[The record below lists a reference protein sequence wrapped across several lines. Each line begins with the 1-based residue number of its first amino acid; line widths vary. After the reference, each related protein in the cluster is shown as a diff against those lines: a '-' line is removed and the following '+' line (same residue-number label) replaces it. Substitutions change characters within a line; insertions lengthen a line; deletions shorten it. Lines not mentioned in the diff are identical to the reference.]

1 MRQPFSPPAEAMPP
15 RTHTSAVAGSDDMPA
30 DGYPPM
36 WQAARALAQGHTTA
50 RELVTLCEAA
60 WRRDHAAVN
69 AIVLCDFERAYEA
82 AARSDSRRA
91 RGESLG
97 PLDGI
102 PFSIKE
108 SFDVAGWPTTCGSPA
123 LRGHVAREDAVVVK
137 RLRDAGAV
145 LLGKTNV
152 PLGLRDWQTYNAV
165 YGTTRNPRNTA
176 LTPGGS
182 SGGSAAAVCA
192 GMSFFDIGS
201 DIGSSLRNPAHYCG
215 VFSHKSSH
223 GIVPLAGHGTG
234 HRHFGEQDINVAG
247 PVARSA
253 RDLELV
259 LAAIAGPDDAHAA
272 AWRLDLPPC
281 RHRALSDFKVGVLAS
296 HPVAEVD
303 AEVSERIEA
312 LGDALRRHG
321 ATVRD
326 NVRPDFD
333 AEELWRTYVLLLRA
347 TTSVHM
353 GDAAFDDALSRAA
366 GIAGNDAHR
375 ADGSY
380 ATLQFAGATL
390 RHREWLQLQ
399 AARERFALAW
409 ARFFDEFDV
418 LLCPA
423 AATSAFPL
431 NEAGEPWQR
440 HLTVNGRLQPM
451 TTQLFWAGHS
461 GLCGLPSTVAP
472 IGPGRSGMP
481 VGVQIVAGRYRDLT
495 ALRFASLLEDAGYGF
510 VPPR

>member
-1 MRQPFSPPAEAMPP
+1 MTQPFSPHAEALPP
-15 RTHTSAVAGSDDMPA
+15 RSSHAAVSGDILAASYQPLWHAARSLA
-30 DGYPPM
+30 DG
-36 WQAARALAQGHTTA
+36 GTTA
-50 RELVTLCEAA
+50 RELVALCEAA
-60 WRRDHAAVN
+60 WRRGHKTIN
-69 AIVLCDFERAYEA
+69 AIVLSDFDRAYEA
-82 AARSDSRRA
+82 AGQSDRRRA
-91 RGESLG
+91 GGQALG

-102 PFSIKE
+102 PFTIKE

-123 LRGHVAREDAVVVK
+123 LRDHVAAADAVVVK

-165 YGTTRNPRNTA
+165 YGTTRNPRDPA

-223 GIVPLAGHGTG
+223 GIVPLAGHGTSA
-234 HRHFGEQDINVAG
+234 RHFGEQDINVAG
-247 PVARSA
+247 PVTRSA

-259 LAAIAGPDDAHAA
+259 LGAIAGPADEHAP
-272 AWRLDLPPC
+272 AWRLDLPAC
-281 RHRALSDFKVGVLAS
+281 GHRALSDFRVALLPS

-303 AEVSERIEA
+303 REVSERIEA
-312 LGDALRRHG
+312 LGDALRCHG
-321 ATVRD
+321 ATVRA

-333 AEELWRTYVLLLRA
+333 ATELWRTYVLLLRA

-353 GDAAFDDALSRAA
+353 GDAAFDDALARAGTPGA
-366 GIAGNDAHR
+366 GDDG
-375 ADGSY
+375 GSY
-380 ATLQFAGATL
+380 ARLQFAGATL

-399 AARERFALAW
+399 AARERFARAW

-423 AATSAFPL
+423 AATSAFPID
-431 NEAGEPWQR
+431 EAGEPWRR
-440 HLTVNGRLQPM
+440 HLTVNGRPQPM

-510 VPPR
+510 VPPDGPV